1 MSPESR
7 SPGLGSL
14 LRAARE
20 GRSITIAQAEQQTRI
35 PRHHLEALEDE
46 QFARLPPPV
55 FTRGLVRNYA
65 TYLGLD
71 PRDAERMVVEIDPRP
86 RAHGVQWEVQ
96 DRPVLSGPTV
106 QITRIGLTLIVAVLL
121 GAALYQIVP
130 RYQSIL
136 TAAANEPAPTWTPTR
151 VPPTATVAPPTRIP
165 TATAVAPPTFTPAPA
180 ATPRPTGGPVPP
192 ASAPS
197 TARGLTIEART
208 LGRVWT
214 QIEVDGQTVYSG
226 ILQSGEH
233 RTWRGET
240 RIIMHVGNGALVELT
255 HNGQPIGK
263 AGGAEEV
270 VRREWLAGQ

>member
-46 QFARLPPPV
+46 QFTRLPPPV

-65 TYLGLD
+65 VYLGLD
-71 PRDAERMVVEIDPRP
+71 PRDAQRMVAEIDPRP
-86 RAHGVQWEVQ
+86 PGHGVQREVE
-96 DRPVLSGPTV
+96 DRPVLSGSTI
-106 QITRIGLTLIVAVLL
+106 QITRIGLTLIVAILL
-121 GAALYQIVP
+121 GAALYQVVP

-136 TAAANEPAPTWTPTR
+136 TAAANEPAPTLTPTR
-151 VPPTATVAPPTRIP
+151 VAPTATVAPQTRVP
-165 TATAVAPPTFTPAPA
+165 TATTPPPPTATPAPA
-180 ATPRPTGGPVPP
+180 ATPRPTGAPTAP
-192 ASAPS
+192 ASVPS
-197 TARGLTIEART
+197 TARGVTIEART

-214 QIEVDGQTVYSG
+214 QVEVDGQTVFSG

-255 HNGQPIGK
+255 HNGQAIGK